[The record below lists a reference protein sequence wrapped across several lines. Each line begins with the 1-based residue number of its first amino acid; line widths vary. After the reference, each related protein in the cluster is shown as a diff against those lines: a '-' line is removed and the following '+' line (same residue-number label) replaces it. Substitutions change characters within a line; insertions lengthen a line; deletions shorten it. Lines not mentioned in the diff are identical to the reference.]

1 MKHKPNPL
9 KRTQPQKK
17 KKKSEI
23 LENEEQAKR
32 DHRRCRDSSLESE
45 GKSRCCASLAT
56 KWLKAWS
63 SLRAWAQSRSLTSC
77 DRCGPLD
84 VIATESWAS
93 WTSGCRR
100 RRPTTRQRLISFAFS
115 GYSCEILK
123 KKIGFNFCL
132 GALKMEEKGKE
143 LKFEYGVFCLL
154 ENKTHSYIFWNR
166 KVFVFV
172 GFLGSEFLKF

>member
-1 MKHKPNPL
+1 MKHKPNPP
-9 KRTQPQKK
+9 KHTQPKK
-17 KKKSEI
+17 KKKKKEI

-32 DHRRCRDSSLESE
+32 DPRRCRDSSLESE

-77 DRCGPLD
+77 ECRGPLD
-84 VIATESWAS
+84 VV
-93 WTSGCRR
+93 RDD
-100 RRPTTRQRLISFAFS
+100 PRLGGVWSLLLFS
-115 GYSCEILK
+115 GYSCEILR
-123 KKIGFNFCL
+123 KIFCFNFCL
-132 GALKMEEKGKE
+132 GALKMEEKGNE

-166 KVFVFV
+166 
-172 GFLGSEFLKF
+172 